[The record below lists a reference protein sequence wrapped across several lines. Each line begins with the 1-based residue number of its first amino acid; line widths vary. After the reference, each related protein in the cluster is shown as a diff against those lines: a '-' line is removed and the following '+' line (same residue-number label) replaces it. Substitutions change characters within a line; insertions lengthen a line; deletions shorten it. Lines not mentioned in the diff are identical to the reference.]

1 MPWGII
7 IDCGSVAVGGLL
19 GGIFARR
26 IPARISEYLSR
37 LFGITSIAVGIS
49 LISKTNS
56 LSAVMLALILGAAAG
71 EALNLEGAMN
81 AVPTAI
87 AKMLPR
93 FCPGGAGSDFLQR
106 FANVLVLL
114 CFGSMGL
121 LGALGEG
128 MTGDASLLITKSV
141 MDLFG
146 AIIFA
151 STIGCAVA
159 IIAVPQF
166 VLYLLLFLCAG
177 VVMPYVEPGMVA
189 DFMGCGGIIAI
200 VTGLR
205 IAEIKCIRVFS
216 LLPALVLVMPVSA
229 LWSLLG

>member
-7 IDCGSVAVGGLL
+7 VDCGSVAVGGVL
-19 GGIFARR
+19 GGIFARW

-49 LISKTNS
+49 LISKTQS
-56 LSAVMLALILGAAAG
+56 LSAVMLSLILGAIIG
-71 EALNLEGAMN
+71 EALRLEERMN

-87 AKMLPR
+87 TGVLPR
-93 FCPGGAGSDFLQR
+93 LCPSGAGPDFMQR
-106 FANVLVLL
+106 FSSVLVLL

-121 LGALGEG
+121 LGAMGEG

-141 MDLFG
+141 MDFFG
-146 AIIFA
+146 AAIFA

-159 IIAVPQF
+159 LIAVPQLL
-166 VLYLLLFLCAG
+166 LYLLLFLCAG
-177 VVMPYVEPGMVA
+177 AVMPYAGPGMVA
-189 DFMGCGGIIAI
+189 DFMGCGGIIAL

-205 IAEIKCIRVFS
+205 IAEIKFIRVFS
-216 LLPALVLVMPVSA
+216 LLPSLLLVMPISA
-229 LWSLLG
+229 LWSLLE